1 MTFTSQEIRTYQSG
15 NYEVEFLVAPVPFE
29 IEDSKVLMVV
39 TSGAADKTELV
50 MTCSEDSVDHAI
62 ECLDSVLKHSLDFMD
77 DGYIPEGDDLE
88 LDDGS
93 GKKYSLIDVTDD
105 DSVSDVY
112 DYFIDKGLVV
122 DLLQVFWPDI
132 NGAYPNDP
140 SYDHSLVPQPI
151 LC

>member
-1 MTFTSQEIRTYQSG
+1 MFLISQEVRTYQSG
-15 NYEVEFLVAPVPFE
+15 NYEVEFFVAKVPFE
-29 IEDSKVLMVV
+29 IEDAKVLMVF
-39 TSGAADKTELV
+39 TSGASDETELV
-50 MTCSEDSVDHAI
+50 MTCSEDSLDHAI
-62 ECLDSVLKHSLDFMD
+62 ECLDAVLKNNLGFMD
-77 DGYIPEGDDLE
+77 SGYIPEGDDLE

-93 GKKYSLIDVTDD
+93 GKKYSLIDVTDN
-105 DSVSDVY
+105 DSVSEVY
-112 DYFIDKGLVV
+112 DYFVDKGLVV